1 MLHWD
6 LLFLPD
12 FFFIGNSYI
21 HSTLIS
27 GKPFFIFNEP
37 LSSLDSHSR
46 QTMFISSSHRKKKIT
61 QTRIYLHLYLSQ
73 FIPSFKTPN
82 LNFSIRTQL
91 SPLQPNLFSFAI
103 QSLLQNTIF
112 DKYSYNNAV
121 DENES
126 GRKNIRF
133 GLWLGILIK
142 LEEVGDKKNK
152 NKWTFGI
159 LFFSLLKDALRGHW
173 DATSVSPTSS
183 RTFSLLLLCSSTNTL
198 LCMLAQSSLSVKV
211 RLDTWVVLWR
221 CIKYHI
227 TSRVVVL

>member
-27 GKPFFIFNEP
+27 CKPFFIFNEP

-46 QTMFISSSHRKKKIT
+46 QTMFTSSSHRKKKIT

-82 LNFSIRTQL
+82 LNFPIRTQL

-112 DKYSYNNAV
+112 DKYPYHNAV

-142 LEEVGDKKNK
+142 LEEVGDKKIKINGHTVFYFFPF
-152 NKWTFGI
+152 WRMHLEDIGI
-159 LFFSLLKDALRGHW
+159 QRVSAPPLQELFLFYFSAVQQIPYF
-173 DATSVSPTSS
+173 A
-183 RTFSLLLLCSSTNTL
+183 C
-198 LCMLAQSSLSVKV
+198 
-211 RLDTWVVLWR
+211 
-221 CIKYHI
+221 
-227 TSRVVVL
+227 